1 MVGKGLGFTG
11 RDSIF
16 QIITFAALP
25 FAALKLALSK
35 WTRKELLVCIILNL
49 IGVAV
54 WIFSG
59 DTSIL
64 LTTITVTACKDM
76 DIYNI
81 FKLSFWI
88 RGIIFVVMTSLAI
101 ARKIDIQYRVRYF
114 NGEID
119 VRYALG
125 YDQPNAAHYT
135 LFVVVVLALIAY
147 HNRMKLYHYAALLA
161 YNLFIFKYTDS
172 RTGVSLT
179 ALVLI
184 LVYILDRWH
193 VLTLRRL
200 IERLGKYSY
209 ILATVG
215 SFAICFLLA
224 TVPLL
229 QSFETLSSRFATGT
243 DVIRNN
249 SLSLFGKPGIVTD
262 FGYIAI
268 LYGNGIIVF
277 ALFITGMTLLFKMCQ
292 KYNMYV
298 ESAVMT
304 VYAIYTLSE
313 AYTGSVL
320 MNLCL
325 MFLACIIYPKSR
337 KKLLSTHIKD
347 QKRFRKKPNKKRYMR
362 KIKIR

>member
-1 MVGKGLGFTG
+1 MIGKGLGLTS

-16 QIITFAALP
+16 RVITFAVIP
-25 FAALKLALSK
+25 FVAVRLATSR
-35 WTRKELLVCIILNL
+35 WTQKELMACIVLNL
-49 IGVAV
+49 IGIAV
-54 WIFSG
+54 LIFSG

-64 LTTITVTACKDM
+64 LTTITITACKDM
-76 DIYNI
+76 DIYKI

-88 RGIIFVVMTSLAI
+88 RGITFVVMTSLAI
-101 ARKIDIQYRVRYF
+101 SRKIDIQYRVRYF

-119 VRYALG
+119 ERYALG
-125 YDQPNAAHYT
+125 YDQPNAAHYA

-172 RTGVSLT
+172 RTGVLLT
-179 ALVLI
+179 AMVLI

-209 ILATVG
+209 IAATAG
-215 SFAICFLLA
+215 SFIICFLFA
-224 TVPLL
+224 TVPFL

-243 DVIRNN
+243 EVIRNN

-277 ALFITGMTLLFKMCQ
+277 ALFLIGMSLLLKMCQ

-298 ESAVMT
+298 ESAVMI

-313 AYTGSVL
+313 AYTSSVL

-325 MFLACIIYPKSR
+325 MLLACIIYPKSK
-337 KKLLSTHIKD
+337 KKLLYTYIKD
-347 QKRFRKKPNKKRYMR
+347 RKKFRKKPNKKRYMR
-362 KIKIR
+362 KIKLR